1 MMPGM
6 VLRWVLVLLLV
17 LLVVNAFTTFF
28 QKMGFGK
35 LPGDFKFEC
44 FGRTFFLPLTT
55 SALLM
60 LAVTALAKW
69 L

>member
-1 MMPGM
+1 
-6 VLRWVLVLLLV
+6 
-17 LLVVNAFTTFF
+17 
-28 QKMGFGK
+28 MGFGK